1 MLILSN
7 EEVAEVLTMELC
19 MRSLEEAFL
28 EYAKGEAVAI
38 PRIDTSIPTSFD
50 KIAGRMGVP
59 EPELYHRMPP
69 GEAPPEAME
78 GSPIYRFKV
87 QVGAVPAQGAMA
99 LRLNSDIISFPKI
112 EGTARQYKLPL
123 VGGYHYCG
131 LVFLFSAVSGEPLA
145 LFPDGELGRM
155 RVGGTT
161 GLGIKYLAR
170 KDASVVALLGA
181 GWQAGAQLMA
191 AVSTRQVSRVR
202 VYSPTASRRENFAR
216 QMTEKLR
223 VPIKPVASA
232 GEAVEGAD
240 VVLAATNSLA
250 PVLDGKW
257 LAPGAHMSAIATPE
271 PDGVTYQRA
280 GLIVL
285 TTRSH
290 LEIGDRVDYVLPSLN
305 GKIALKKDHGQVK
318 ERLPRL
324 EEIPE
329 LPEIIA
335 GLKPGRKSDREITL
349 HINNT
354 FALQFAAVGAEVVE
368 QARAMGLGREVPTDW
383 FLQDVHT

>member
-1 MLILSN
+1 MQ
-7 EEVAEVLTMELC
+7 A
-19 MRSLEEAFL
+19 LEEAFL

-38 PRIDTSIPTSFD
+38 PRIDTSIPTSFE
-50 KIAGRMGVP
+50 KISERMGVP
-59 EPELYHRMPP
+59 EQDLYSRMPP
-69 GEAPPEAME
+69 GEAPPEAMD
-78 GSPIYRFKV
+78 GNPIYRFKV

-99 LRLNSDIISFPKI
+99 LRLNSDIISFPHI
-112 EGTARQYKLPL
+112 AGGARQYKLPL

-131 LVFLFSAVSGEPLA
+131 LVFLFSAANGEPLA

-170 KDASVVALLGA
+170 KGASVVALLGA

-191 AVSTRQVSRVR
+191 AVSARQVTEARVF
-202 VYSPTASRRENFAR
+202 SPTVSRRENFAR
-216 QMTEKLR
+216 QMAEKLKLSVR
-223 VPIKPVASA
+223 PVSSA
-232 GEAVEGAD
+232 KEAVEGAD
-240 VVLAATNSLA
+240 IVLAATNSLT
-250 PVLDGKW
+250 PILDGKW

-271 PDGVTYQRA
+271 PDRATYQRA

-285 TTRSH
+285 TTRCH
-290 LEIGDRVDYVLPSLN
+290 LDIGDRVDYVPPSLE

-335 GLKPGRKSDREITL
+335 GLRPGRKSDQEITL

-354 FALQFAAVGAEVVE
+354 FALQFPAVGMSVVE
-368 QARAMGLGREVPTDW
+368 EARRLGLGREIPTDW